1 MKKLILTSAVLITAF
16 SSCKKCYT
24 CRIVKTSPPVQGVQ
38 WQSSVDYVDFCGNK
52 KDFEAFKEDM
62 QGSGVVQIGNTTYY
76 HKNVVDCNEQ

>member
-1 MKKLILTSAVLITAF
+1 MKKSILTCFVLITAL
-16 SSCKKCYT
+16 SSCKKCYE